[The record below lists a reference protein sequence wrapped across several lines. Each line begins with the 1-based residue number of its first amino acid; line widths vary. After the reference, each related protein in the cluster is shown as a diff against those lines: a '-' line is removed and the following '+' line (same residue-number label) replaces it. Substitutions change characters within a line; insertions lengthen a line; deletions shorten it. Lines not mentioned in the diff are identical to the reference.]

1 MKKIIINTKQV
12 DYLKEST
19 VNISSMADDN
29 SLSSFSKVA
38 TNTNTTADIQKA
50 KVGGDVNLTISGPD
64 SNDDQ
69 PVQVVNVNKGQT
81 VSDAINDQGNDELI
95 RNGSRLCITGD
106 GIGESYVFTKKAL
119 QEARLAKIKK
129 EGYTLTKK
137 ELFNSLFK

>member
-81 VSDAINDQGNDELI
+81 VSDAINDQGSDELI